1 MRYLLLLL
9 LLSLMIQTS
18 FAQDTDSKITLLNN
32 KYKTIAN
39 NLEKLYQNGEL
50 EEVISLFRKSCL
62 EKDED
67 LARESKDFR
76 KVKKEFQADI
86 YSIVCRAYIALD
98 KPNLADR
105 FLSKLFAIRVD
116 EDFQEYWLAIRES
129 KSYDYYIAPRLQ
141 IGGVIGSNLSFAMP
155 TERFSIFNNM
165 QLGNSISSEK
175 KYFNSFEE
183 NNLIG
188 FRLGFLLTYALTKN
202 FALLIQPSYSN
213 YRFAYRDFYGWADN
227 PAPNLSL
234 LLDLEKNSIQSINY
248 IEIPAVMRYQ
258 FLIDKKFKPYL
269 LLGAFNGL
277 LSNASKTLVIKEL
290 PGIRINGEKTDFFGN
305 TASARYDVT
314 NLLSSHYYGLVIGTG
329 MGYHFQNFRFSFSAT
344 YRYGLNNIVNPA
356 QRYTNQDLV
365 FGYHDI
371 FDNMLLN
378 SLSLQLSISYVL
390 THKAFRR

>member
-9 LLSLMIQTS
+9 LLSLTIHVS
-18 FAQDTDSKITLLNN
+18 LAQDADSKIALLNT
-32 KYKTIAN
+32 KYKIIAQ

-50 EEVISLFRKSCL
+50 EEVINSFRKVCL

-67 LARESKDFR
+67 LAKESKEFK
-76 KVKKEFQADI
+76 KVKNEFKADI
-86 YSIVCRAYIALD
+86 YSIVCRTYIALD
-98 KPNLADR
+98 KPHLADR

-129 KSYDYYIAPRLQ
+129 KSYDYYISPRLQ
-141 IGGVIGSNLSFAMP
+141 IGGIIGSNLSFAMP
-155 TERFSIFNNM
+155 TERFSIFNNA
-165 QLGNSISSEK
+165 QVGSNASSEK
-175 KYFNSFEE
+175 KYFSSLEQ

-202 FALLIQPSYSN
+202 FALLIQPCYSN
-213 YRFAYRDFYGWADN
+213 YRFGYQEFYGWADN
-227 PAPNLSL
+227 PTTNVSL
-234 LLDLEKNSIQSINY
+234 LLDLEKNSTQSISY

-269 LLGAFNGL
+269 LFGAFNGL

-290 PGIRINGEKTDFFGN
+290 PGIRTNGARTDFLGN
-305 TASARYDVT
+305 SASARYDIT
-314 NLLSSHYYGLVIGTG
+314 NLLSSNYYGFIAGAG
-329 MGYHFQNFRFSFSAT
+329 MGYHYQNFRLSFSAT
-344 YRYGLNNIVNPA
+344 YRYGMNNIVNPA

-371 FDNMLLN
+371 FDNTLLN
-378 SLSLQLSISYVL
+378 SLNFQLAISYVL
-390 THKAFRR
+390 TYKAFKR

>member
-1 MRYLLLLL
+1 
-9 LLSLMIQTS
+9 MIHTS
-18 FAQDTDSKITLLNN
+18 FAQDTYSKIALLNT

-50 EEVISLFRKSCL
+50 EEVINLFRKSCL

-67 LARESKDFR
+67 LARESKEFR
-76 KVKKEFQADI
+76 KVKNEFQADI
-86 YSIVCRAYIALD
+86 YSIVCRTYIALD

-141 IGGVIGSNLSFAMP
+141 IGGIIGSNLSFATP
-155 TERFSIFNNM
+155 TERFSIFNNA
-165 QLGNSISSEK
+165 QSGSNTNFEK

-183 NNLIG
+183 NNLVG
-188 FRLGFLLTYALTKN
+188 FRLGFLFTYALTKN
-202 FALLIQPSYSN
+202 LALLIQPSYSN
-213 YRFAYRDFYGWADN
+213 YRFGYQDFYGWADN
-227 PAPNLSL
+227 PAPNFSL
-234 LLDLEKNSIQSINY
+234 LLDLEKNSIQSISY

-277 LSNASKTLVIKEL
+277 LSNASKTLVIREL
-290 PGIRINGEKTDFFGN
+290 PGIRIDGAKTDFFGN

-314 NLLSSHYYGLVIGTG
+314 NLLTSNYYGFVAGTG
-329 MGYHFQNFRFSFSAT
+329 ISYHYQNFRLSFSAT
-344 YRYGLNNIVNPA
+344 YRHGINNIVNPI

-371 FDNMLLN
+371 FDNTLLN
-378 SLSLQLSISYVL
+378 SLNLQLSISYIL